1 MEQITLGQI
10 GLAITFIVGLISGIS
25 YIVKHVKKWVED
37 LKEQISDSLKDQFT
51 LFDKKID
58 DLKSQMNDID
68 METTK
73 NFLVS
78 MLSDLEKGI
87 VWDDI
92 ETERFWEQYE
102 HYTAKGGN
110 TYIKTRV
117 DKLKEKGILP

>member
-1 MEQITLGQI
+1 MQQITLGQI
-10 GLAITFIVGLISGIS
+10 GLAITFIVGLISGIN
-25 YIVKHVKKWVED
+25 YIIKQVKKWIED
-37 LKEQISDSLKDQFT
+37 LQEKISKSLSEQFES
-51 LFDKKID
+51 FDKKID
-58 DLKSQMNDID
+58 DLKNQVDEID

-102 HYTAKGGN
+102 HYLNRGGN

>member
-10 GLAITFIVGLISGIS
+10 GLAITFLVGLITGIN
-25 YIVKHVKKWVED
+25 YLIKQVKKWIED
-37 LKEQISDSLKDQFT
+37 LQDKISKSLSDQFES
-51 LFDKKID
+51 FDKKID
-58 DLKSQMNDID
+58 DLKQQVDDID